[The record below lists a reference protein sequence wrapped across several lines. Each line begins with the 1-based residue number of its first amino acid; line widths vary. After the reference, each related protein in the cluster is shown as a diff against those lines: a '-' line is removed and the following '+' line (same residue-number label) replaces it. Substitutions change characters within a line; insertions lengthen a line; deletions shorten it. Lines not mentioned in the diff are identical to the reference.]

1 VAETLREHVVE
12 KQKAQLST
20 NLPTFASES
29 QPDWNPLVSF
39 ALAADQA
46 GFDRLV
52 LSDHVVFG
60 EHMDAYADPSIGGS
74 RDGRQP
80 TGPDG
85 AWLEPL
91 VTIAHLSAIARRVRF
106 GTNILIAALRRPVVL
121 AKMASTIDVLSGG
134 RLDLGVGVGWQREEY
149 DSAGISFET
158 RGRILN
164 QTLEVCHLIWE
175 NQVVSYESPELSFES
190 IHQMPKPA
198 QPGGIPI
205 WVSGTV
211 NPRSMDRL
219 ARFGQGW
226 IPWGPDAASPE
237 DGIGRMRAAMEQRGR
252 DPGGIQIVGSLR
264 SAPGPDGLLDL
275 ERSFANVPQL
285 QDAGV
290 TDFRLAVSL
299 PPNGNEAVDYF
310 AQIVAAFRA
319 RTK

>member
-1 VAETLREHVVE
+1 VVE
-12 KQKAQLST
+12 KQKTQLST
-20 NLPTFASES
+20 NLPSFAAEG
-29 QPDWNPLVSF
+29 QPDWSALASF
-39 ALAADQA
+39 ALAADSA

-74 RDGRQP
+74 KGGRQP

-91 VTIAHLSAIARRVRF
+91 VTIAYLSAIARQVRF
-106 GTNILIAALRRPVVL
+106 GTNILIAALRPAVVL

-149 DSAGISFET
+149 DATGVSFEA

-164 QTLEVCHLIWE
+164 RTLEVCQSMWA
-175 NQVVSYESPELSFES
+175 NQVVSYESPELSFAS
-190 IHQMPKPA
+190 IHQMPKPT

-226 IPWGPDAASPE
+226 IPWGADAANPE
-237 DGIGRMRAAMEQRGR
+237 EGIRRMRLAMEERGR
-252 DPGGIQIVGSLR
+252 DPSEIQVVGSLR
-264 SAPGPDGLLDL
+264 SARGPDGFLDL
-275 ERSFANVPQL
+275 ERSFANVAQL

-290 TDFRLAVSL
+290 TDLRLAVSL
-299 PPNGNEAVDYF
+299 PPNADEAVDYF

-319 RTK
+319 RAH